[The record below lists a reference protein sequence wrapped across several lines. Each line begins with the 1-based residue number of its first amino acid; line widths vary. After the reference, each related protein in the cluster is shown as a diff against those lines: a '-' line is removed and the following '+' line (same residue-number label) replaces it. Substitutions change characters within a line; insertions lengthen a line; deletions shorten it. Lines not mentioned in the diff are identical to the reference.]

1 MDLTILFSPI
11 DESVYANI
19 TSHASFYKSIRIFG
33 DKMPAYKDAH
43 IAIFGV
49 KESRGSDNNSGASH
63 GPDEIRKKLYQLK
76 KGNGSYR
83 IVDLGNL
90 NPGHDLDE
98 TYVRVSEV
106 CRILLENNVL
116 PVIIGGTHDLDY
128 GQYSGYETMS
138 KLMKKGNAILEKENF
153 ENNNKSEDN
162 WGTPPWLEVLGDNYS
177 NKYLTLWVWNL
188 NEHREKFKDYQSV
201 DWYEEYP

>member
-138 KLMKKGNAILEKENF
+138 KLVSLLNIDAFLDLKDKKDSAANQQHIHKILLHE
-153 ENNNKSEDN
+153 
-162 WGTPPWLEVLGDNYS
+162 PNYLFS
-177 NKYLTLWVWNL
+177 YTHLA
-188 NEHREKFKDYQSV
+188 YQSYLIDPSHTAV
-201 DWYEEYP
+201 DRKSVV